1 MPYLIIILTLALSAC
16 SEAEQDAVSQAPT
29 QAIEKAEQVQQ
40 QLDDLAIKQRQA
52 IDAQEPEASAS
63 E

>member
-16 SEAEQDAVSQAPT
+16 SEAEQEAVSQAPA

-40 QLDDLAIKQRQA
+40 QLDDLVIRQGQA
-52 IDAQEPEASAS
+52 IDTEAAAT